1 MTDTNTLLG
10 WLNQF
15 VTHRR
20 IDEVMDEADYEA
32 VQDMNTHLRAQE
44 ARIAELAPWKE
55 AVIDA
60 LAVCCGDCAI
70 GTPPSDVLKLIASIN
85 QQFTEQNCKDREDER
100 IAALTKDAA
109 PKEEV
114 RKQMESE
121 TFEEYDWFYKL
132 KFICR
137 VLGNNGNAPKEDWQ
151 TAHGMAKSLFNS
163 AWLVQREKAEL
174 TKDAEPLSTTF
185 IQTVPDKCDRIVW
198 RGDYFHLP
206 PKISH
211 INFPTNSMEQEFAN
225 YERRGYE
232 KGLATANT
240 HPPAPNQAQWQ
251 LIETAP
257 HGKVILGFIPH
268 SMGGY
273 VCPTLRIK
281 LGSWNNASCAAFSE
295 VNPTHWMPLPKPPIA
310 AAVNAFNGVKP

>member
-100 IAALTKDAA
+100 IAALSKDAA
-109 PKEEV
+109 
-114 RKQMESE
+114 
-121 TFEEYDWFYKL
+121 F
-132 KFICR
+132 
-137 VLGNNGNAPKEDWQ
+137 
-151 TAHGMAKSLFNS
+151 
-163 AWLVQREKAEL
+163 
-174 TKDAEPLSTTF
+174 
-185 IQTVPDKCDRIVW
+185 
-198 RGDYFHLP
+198 
-206 PKISH
+206 
-211 INFPTNSMEQEFAN
+211 
-225 YERRGYE
+225 
-232 KGLATANT
+232 
-240 HPPAPNQAQWQ
+240 
-251 LIETAP
+251 
-257 HGKVILGFIPH
+257 
-268 SMGGY
+268 
-273 VCPTLRIK
+273 
-281 LGSWNNASCAAFSE
+281 
-295 VNPTHWMPLPKPPIA
+295 
-310 AAVNAFNGVKP
+310 